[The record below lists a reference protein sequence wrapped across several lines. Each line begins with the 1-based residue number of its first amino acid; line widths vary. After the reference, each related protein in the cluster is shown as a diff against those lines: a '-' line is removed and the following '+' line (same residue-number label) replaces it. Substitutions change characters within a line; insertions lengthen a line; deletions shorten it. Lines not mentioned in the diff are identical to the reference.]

1 MNKMNRRRFLKFTA
15 TGATTAFVSLGGCQR
30 QATHNKTG
38 LDKKPN
44 IIYILA
50 DDLGY
55 GDLGCYGQKMIKTPN
70 IDTMAAQGM
79 RFTQHYSGSTVC
91 APSRCVLL
99 TGLHTGH
106 STIRGNGKSLLKPE
120 DVTVADVL
128 KKAGY
133 STAAI
138 GKWGVGH
145 PPPPGDA
152 NAHGF
157 DYFFGY
163 LNMYHAH
170 NYYPEFLWEND
181 RKIRLKNIVKHK
193 MRGNVETLGGVS
205 TNKLEYSHDLFTK
218 KALEFIE
225 KNKDNTFMLYLPYT
239 IPHTNNEAGKDGMEV
254 PDLGIYKDKIWPK
267 SEKAKAAMITRMDRD
282 IGKILRLIKK
292 LNIEENTLVMFS
304 SDNGPHTE
312 SVDPNFFDSNG
323 VLRGIKRDLY
333 EGGIRV
339 PFIARWPRTIK
350 AGSTSDHIS
359 AFWDI
364 MPTFAELAGVPAPDN
379 IDGISILPTLLG
391 KPEKQ
396 KQHEYLYWEY
406 GARGGKTAVR
416 MGPWKAVR
424 LNTVQNP
431 NSAIELYNLDSDI
444 SEENNIAERHPDI
457 VAKMEN
463 IMRSAHTDSPYY
475 RK

>member
-1 MNKMNRRRFLKFTA
+1 
-15 TGATTAFVSLGGCQR
+15 
-30 QATHNKTG
+30 
-38 LDKKPN
+38 
-44 IIYILA
+44 
-50 DDLGY
+50 
-55 GDLGCYGQKMIKTPN
+55 
-70 IDTMAAQGM
+70 
-79 RFTQHYSGSTVC
+79 
-91 APSRCVLL
+91 
-99 TGLHTGH
+99 
-106 STIRGNGKSLLKPE
+106 
-120 DVTVADVL
+120 
-128 KKAGY
+128 
-133 STAAI
+133 
-138 GKWGVGH
+138 
-145 PPPPGDA
+145 
-152 NAHGF
+152 
-157 DYFFGY
+157 
-163 LNMYHAH
+163 MYHAH

-475 RK
+475 RKRKNR